1 MYSNDCMFQ
10 GTQKICFP
18 IPGLEIPRL
27 EKLNQKGRRKRGK
40 EEEREKR
47 FKVKSEKKV
56 RKFHTLTARIKVS
69 P

>member
-1 MYSNDCMFQ
+1 M
-10 GTQKICFP
+10 
-18 IPGLEIPRL
+18 

-40 EEEREKR
+40 EEEREKQ